1 VGASV
6 KSQIVVHKYGG
17 TTLKDPRQL
26 RNCGENICREY
37 RSGKRPVVVV
47 SAMGRNGD
55 PYATDTFL
63 GLAYAISP
71 VPAAR
76 ELDLLMA
83 CGELVS
89 ATLLTVQLQE
99 LGCAAMALTGSQV
112 GIITD
117 ENHGNAEIQAVEIKR
132 ILQVL
137 EAGII
142 PVICGFQGV
151 TASGELT
158 TLGRGGSDITAV
170 AVAAALK
177 LDSAT
182 IYTDVPAI
190 KTADPKLVKS
200 ARPIYQ
206 LHYQEILEMAVEGA
220 RVIHPRAVER
230 AMADDIRLIITSL
243 TNGSSPPTEIGP
255 RHSTG
260 KGEGFIRAI
269 THITGIN
276 QYKFDLEP
284 AEVALLLD
292 EIAAADVGLDLINLA
307 DNGHS
312 FTVPSTD
319 AKRIEEIL
327 NARKINAQRR
337 EDCSKVSLIGV
348 GIRGVSGL
356 ISRIY
361 KPLTAINIPVYHTSV
376 SFTQIALL
384 VPKANLPEAV
394 NCLHQV
400 FFGEDDKS

>member
-1 VGASV
+1 MEGV
-6 KSQIVVHKYGG
+6 KGQVVVHKYGG

-26 RNCGENICREY
+26 RNCGENICREHLQ
-37 RSGKRPVVVV
+37 GKRPVVVV
-47 SAMGRNGD
+47 SAMGREGD
-55 PYATDTFL
+55 PYATDTFI

-71 VPAAR
+71 QPAPR

-89 ATLLTVQLQE
+89 ATLLAVQLQE
-99 LGCAAMALTGSQV
+99 LGCGAMALTGSQM

-117 ENHGNAEIQAVEIKR
+117 DRHGDAEIQAVEIKR

-151 TASGELT
+151 TAGGELT

-190 KTADPKLVKS
+190 KTADPKLVKG
-200 ARPIYQ
+200 ARPIHQ

-243 TNGSSPPTEIGP
+243 ANGDAGPTEIGP
-255 RHSTG
+255 RRSAG
-260 KGEGFIRAI
+260 KGEGIIRAI
-269 THITGIN
+269 THLNGLK
-276 QYKFDLEP
+276 QYRVEMEP
-284 AEVALLLD
+284 GRMAALLAEVA
-292 EIAAADVGLDLINLA
+292 AAGISLDLVNLA
-307 DNGHS
+307 ENGHC
-312 FTVPSTD
+312 FTVMGPNIPVVD
-319 AKRIEEIL
+319 RIL
-327 NARKINAQRR
+327 QANKVTPVTRDN
-337 EDCSKVSLIGV
+337 CSKISLIGV

-356 ISRIY
+356 MNRIY
-361 KPLTAINIPVYHTSV
+361 APLTEEDIPVYYTSD
-376 SFTQIALL
+376 SYTQIALL
-384 VPKANLPEAV
+384 IPQARLPEGI
-394 NCLHQV
+394 NCLHRV
-400 FFGEDDKS
+400 FFGEGEE

>member
-1 VGASV
+1 M
-6 KSQIVVHKYGG
+6 KSQVVVHKYGG

-37 RSGKRPVVVV
+37 KSGKRPVVVV

-55 PYATDTFL
+55 PYATDTFI

-71 VPAAR
+71 APAAR

-89 ATLLTVQLQE
+89 ATLLAVQLQE

-132 ILQVL
+132 IRQVL

-170 AVAAALK
+170 AMAAALK

-190 KTADPKLVKS
+190 KTADPKLVKG

-220 RVIHPRAVER
+220 KVIHPRAVER
-230 AMADDIRLIITSL
+230 AMADDIRLVITSL
-243 TNGSSPPTEIGP
+243 TNGSTAPTEIGP

-260 KGEGFIRAI
+260 KGEGIIRAI

-284 AEVALLLD
+284 AKMAELLD
-292 EIAAADVGLDLINLA
+292 EIATAGINLDLINLA
-307 DNGHS
+307 DTGHS
-312 FTVPSTD
+312 FTVANTD
-319 AKRIEEIL
+319 TKIIDKIL
-327 NARKINAQRR
+327 ENRKIEAQRR
-337 EDCSKVSLIGV
+337 EDCSKISLIGV

-356 ISRIY
+356 MNRIY
-361 KPLTAINIPVYHTSV
+361 KPLTAGTIPVYHTSD
-376 SFTQIALL
+376 SYTQIALL
-384 VPKANLPEAV
+384 VPQARLSEAV

-400 FFGEDDKS
+400 FFGEDDMS

>member
-1 VGASV
+1 MKNQV
-6 KSQIVVHKYGG
+6 VVHKYGG

-37 RSGKRPVVVV
+37 KSGKRPVVVV

-63 GLAYAISP
+63 GLAYAISSA
-71 VPAAR
+71 PAAR

-89 ATLLTVQLQE
+89 ATLLAVQLQE

-117 ENHGNAEIQAVEIKR
+117 ENHGNAEIQAVELKR
-132 ILQVL
+132 IRQVL

-190 KTADPKLVKS
+190 KTADPKLVKE
-200 ARPIYQ
+200 ARPIFQ

-243 TNGSSPPTEIGP
+243 TNGSTPPTEIGP

-260 KGEGFIRAI
+260 KGEGIIRAI
-269 THITGIN
+269 THITGLN

-284 AEVALLLD
+284 AKMAVLLD
-292 EIAAADVGLDLINLA
+292 EIAAADINLDLINLA
-307 DNGHS
+307 DTGHS
-312 FTVPSTD
+312 FTVANTD
-319 AKRIEEIL
+319 AKTIEKIL
-327 NARKINAQRR
+327 EKRKIEAQSR
-337 EDCSKVSLIGV
+337 EDCSKISLIGV

-356 ISRIY
+356 MNRIY
-361 KPLTAINIPVYHTSV
+361 KPLTGGNIPVYHTSD
-376 SFTQIALL
+376 SYTQIALL
-384 VPKANLPEAV
+384 VPQARLAEAV

-400 FFGEDDKS
+400 FFGEDDMS